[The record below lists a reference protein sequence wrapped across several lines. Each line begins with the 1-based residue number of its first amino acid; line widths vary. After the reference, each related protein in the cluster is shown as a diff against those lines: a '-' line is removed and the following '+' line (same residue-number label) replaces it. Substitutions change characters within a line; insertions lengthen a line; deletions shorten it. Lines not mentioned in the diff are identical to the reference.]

1 MSSMGRR
8 SQRERPGTPTGPAT
22 MRRRRRKLVPAL
34 ALGAM
39 ALGVSGLLLI
49 LPSVSS
55 ACQPVSSSTSASA
68 VAAPGVSADRVAAA
82 IEPGSRVLIVGD
94 SYTSGRGSASGLRG
108 WAQDLSEDRG
118 WTAKIDG
125 YPGTGYVDTGRTG
138 SSHYTYGPRL
148 ERHAAFDPQLVI
160 VQGSQNDWLVDSD
173 TLRATVERTL
183 RTAQQTWPDA
193 VVVALGPSAPLPWA
207 NSTVGVAASVSAGA
221 AAAGVPY
228 IDALAGRWF
237 TSSNSP
243 GYSAVDGGHP
253 NDAGY
258 QYLADRVSESLD
270 ALGAPV
276 GSARCV

>member
-1 MSSMGRR
+1 
-8 SQRERPGTPTGPAT
+8 
-22 MRRRRRKLVPAL
+22 MRRRRRGLVPAL

-55 ACQPVSSSTSASA
+55 ACQTVSSSTSASA
-68 VAAPGVSADRVAAA
+68 IAAPGVSADRIAAA

-94 SYTSGRGSASGLRG
+94 SYTAGRGSTTGIRG
-108 WAQDLSEDRG
+108 WAQDISEDRG
-118 WTAKIDG
+118 WTAEIDG

-138 SSHYTYGPRL
+138 SSHYTFGPRL
-148 ERHAAFDPQLVI
+148 QRHGLFDPRLVI
-160 VQGSQNDWLVDSD
+160 VQGSQNDWLVDAD

-183 RTAQQTWPDA
+183 RQAQQTWPSA

-228 IDALAGRWF
+228 IDPLAGRWF

-253 NDAGY
+253 NDAGH
-258 QYLADRVSESLD
+258 QYLAERVSDSLD
-270 ALGAPV
+270 ALAAPV
-276 GSARCV
+276 GSARCL